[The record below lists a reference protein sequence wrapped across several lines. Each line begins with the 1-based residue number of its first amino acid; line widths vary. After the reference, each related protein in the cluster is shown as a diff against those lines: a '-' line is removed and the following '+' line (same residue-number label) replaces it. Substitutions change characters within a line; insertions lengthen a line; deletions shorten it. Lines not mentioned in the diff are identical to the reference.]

1 MSTENSELMMHHY
14 LDLDSASDWS
24 CCMGNLR
31 QLINQKHYT
40 DLGSDSHQYGI
51 FALGGGKPVVATRNV
66 GSFLRLPLYYTFLKK
81 CYRTLLC

>member
-51 FALGGGKPVVATRNV
+51 FALGGETSGGRTKCWLFSQAA
-66 GSFLRLPLYYTFLKK
+66 SLLYILKK
-81 CYRTLLC
+81 ML

>member
-51 FALGGGKPVVATRNV
+51 FALGGETR
-66 GSFLRLPLYYTFLKK
+66 GGHTKCWLFCQGASLLYILKK
-81 CYRTLLC
+81 ML

>member
-1 MSTENSELMMHHY
+1 MSTENSELIMHHY

-51 FALGGGKPVVATRNV
+51 FALGGGNQWWPHEMLALFS
-66 GSFLRLPLYYTFLKK
+66 GFLFTIHS
-81 CYRTLLC
+81 

>member
-31 QLINQKHYT
+31 QLINQKQYT

-51 FALGGGKPVVATRNV
+51 FALGGETSGGHTKCWLFSQAA
-66 GSFLRLPLYYTFLKK
+66 SLLYILKK
-81 CYRTLLC
+81 ML

>member
-1 MSTENSELMMHHY
+1 MSTENSELIMHHY

-51 FALGGGKPVVATRNV
+51 FALGGETSGGHTKCWLFSHAA
-66 GSFLRLPLYYTFLKK
+66 SLLYILKK
-81 CYRTLLC
+81 ML

>member
-24 CCMGNLR
+24 CCMGNLH

-51 FALGGGKPVVATRNV
+51 FALGGETSGGHTKCWLFSQAA
-66 GSFLRLPLYYTFLKK
+66 SLLYILKK
-81 CYRTLLC
+81 ML

>member
-14 LDLDSASDWS
+14 LDLDGASDWS

-51 FALGGGKPVVATRNV
+51 FALGGETSGDHTKCWLFSQAA
-66 GSFLRLPLYYTFLKK
+66 SLLYILKK
-81 CYRTLLC
+81 ML